1 LKKID
6 PSVGIEII
14 RQKSNKQ
21 ATTGDARPEKLNSDC
36 RMFQVDPGESKKRLD
51 HYLAQKCLPFSRS
64 RIQKI
69 IDEGLVTVNGAD
81 EAASYKV
88 RGGDLITV
96 RIPPP
101 APSADNPEEMDLD
114 IVYEDETLLVINK
127 PPQLVVHPAPGHRS
141 GTLLNGLLG
150 HLMKDSEPEKE
161 EGPPRA
167 GLVHRLDQDTSGLMV
182 VGKTPEVLD
191 HLMGQFKDRKVSK
204 SYVALVHGIP
214 SAKRGTIDAPIGRS
228 TGDRKKFAV
237 TATGKPSLTRYRV
250 VKSYVEGFSLVDIT
264 LLTGR
269 THQIRV
275 HFQHLG
281 FPLAGDPVYRKKG
294 MREDSR
300 FPRVM
305 LHAARLG
312 FTHPVTGAEM
322 IFSAPIPV
330 DMQGALDILTELPP
344 VQPLSPTK
352 SPLPS
357 R

>member
-1 LKKID
+1 MKRID

-14 RQKSNKQ
+14 RQKSKGLS
-21 ATTGDARPEKLNSDC
+21 ASEGDDPESLDRGC

-51 HYLAQKCLPFSRS
+51 QYLAQKCLPFSRS
-64 RIQKI
+64 RIQRI
-69 IDEGLVTVNGAD
+69 IDEGLVTVNGAE
-81 EAASYKV
+81 EAASYKI

-96 RIPPP
+96 LIPPP
-101 APSADNPEEMDLD
+101 APSADNPEQMDLN

-127 PPQLVVHPAPGHRS
+127 PPKLVVHPAPGHRS

-150 HLMKDSEPEKE
+150 HLLKETPPDNE

-191 HLMGQFKDRKVSK
+191 HLMGQFKDRQVSK
-204 SYVALVHGIP
+204 SYIALVIGVPP
-214 SAKRGTIDAPIGRS
+214 SKRGTIDAPIGRS
-228 TGDRKKFAV
+228 SGDRKKFAV
-237 TATGKPSLTRYRV
+237 TASGKPSLTRYRIM
-250 VKSYVEGFSLVDIT
+250 KTYREGYSLVDIT

-281 FPLAGDPVYRKKG
+281 YPLAGDPVYRKRGGK
-294 MREDSR
+294 EETQ
-300 FPRVM
+300 FPRIM

-312 FTHPVTGAEM
+312 FTHPVTGEEM
-322 IFSAPIPV
+322 AFSSPIPE
-330 DMQGALDILTELPP
+330 DMQGAIDTLTETAP
-344 VQPLSPTK
+344 
-352 SPLPS
+352 
-357 R
+357 